1 MSNKSSSMKRKGGN
15 VITKKM
21 ITERMENMATLM
33 TAMET
38 TLLEWEIWF
47 RLIKSQKKF
56 LTTEQW
62 EAFITDGPIFS
73 DITGKIMESVRQNV
87 PKLEKDEDADVPPKP
102 GILGADGNVANS
114 TPENKI
120 IV

>member
-15 VITKKM
+15 VVTKKM
-21 ITERMENMATLM
+21 ISERMEQMATL
-33 TAMET
+33 TTLMET

-47 RLIKSQKKF
+47 RLIKGQKKF
-56 LTTEQW
+56 LTQEQW

-73 DITGKIMESVRQNV
+73 DMTGKIMESVRQNM
-87 PKLEKDEDADVPPKP
+87 PELKKDEDASVPPTP
-102 GILGADGNVANS
+102 GILGADGNVANA
-114 TPENKI
+114 TPNKI